1 MSKVFVIGAPGKVGR
16 RFVRQLAERGHQ
28 PLALHRNPEQTNEL
42 EALGA
47 TPVSGSLIELDV
59 SGLARLM
66 AGSDVVVFSAGAGG
80 KGGMEMTNA
89 IDGRGLELSVASA
102 QQAGIKRFLLVS
114 AFPESFRGKQVSD
127 TFENYM
133 VVKKLA
139 DVHLVETDLDWVIL
153 RPGTLLDEPGTGKV
167 RAGLAIPYGDVP
179 RDDVAAAL
187 VEIVE
192 RPTVNRVIIELT
204 QGDTPV
210 GEAVPRLSL
219 GAMSPPVHPPG
230 L

>member
-1 MSKVFVIGAPGKVGR
+1 MSRVFVIGAPGKVGR

-102 QQAGIKRFLLVS
+102 PEQPRRACSRRTAPGSLAPPRTSTIS
-114 AFPESFRGKQVSD
+114 ASRSPSVTSTAPASTTWQWVFPAR
-127 TFENYM
+127 T
-133 VVKKLA
+133 
-139 DVHLVETDLDWVIL
+139 
-153 RPGTLLDEPGTGKV
+153 
-167 RAGLAIPYGDVP
+167 
-179 RDDVAAAL
+179 
-187 VEIVE
+187 
-192 RPTVNRVIIELT
+192 
-204 QGDTPV
+204 TPP
-210 GEAVPRLSL
+210 EWS
-219 GAMSPPVHPPG
+219 
-230 L
+230 